1 MRQALV
7 LLLLAITTN
16 LAIAEDKVDFT
27 EQIQPIFVEH
37 CAKCHGEDK
46 AKGDVRLH
54 NPAAIREA
62 GIDHL
67 LNPAKPDEG
76 ELLARITLP
85 AGDDLLM
92 PKGGDPLAQEQIDLI
107 RKWIEQGAEMPEG
120 SEPVAVEE
128 DPLPD
133 VPPAAPEAV
142 EKLVASGA
150 QVLALYQDSPLL
162 RVTFAYSDEK
172 AGDEEAA
179 LLTAVAKQVI
189 WLNLAQSEITNAG
202 TAPLATLENLTH
214 LHLELTALND
224 EALAHLAGLQ
234 NLKYLNLYGTQVTDA
249 GLEHL
254 KGLKKL
260 KKLYL
265 WQTPISY
272 EAAMALQD
280 ANEGLEVNLG
290 WNHPEVAKRR
300 LAKELERVTSR
311 KEDATKREEQAK
323 AEKEAAVA
331 RETEIQ
337 KELEALN
344 PKPAEESEEKP
355 AEEKPA
361 EEKPAEEK
369 PAEEKPAEEKPA
381 EEKPAEEKPAEEKPA
396 EEKPAEEKPAEEKPA
411 EEKPAE

>member
-1 MRQALV
+1 MRPVLV

-16 LAIAEDKVDFT
+16 LAIAEDKVNFS
-27 EQIQPIFVEH
+27 EQIQPIFLEH
-37 CAKCHGEDK
+37 CAKCHGERN
-46 AKGDVRLH
+46 AKGDIRLH
-54 NPAAIREA
+54 SPAGIREA
-62 GIDHL
+62 GIDYI
-67 LNPAKPDEG
+67 LNPAKPEEG
-76 ELLARITLP
+76 ELLARIILP
-85 AGDDLLM
+85 VDDDLFM

-107 RKWIEQGAEMPEG
+107 RKWIEQGAEMPENAPPAE
-120 SEPVAVEE
+120 SEE

-133 VPPAAPEAV
+133 VPPAPPEAI

-162 RVTFAYSDEK
+162 RVTFAYSDKK
-172 AGDEEAA
+172 AGDEEVA
-179 LLTAVAKQVI
+179 LLTEVAKQVI
-189 WLNLAQSEITNAG
+189 WLNLAQSEITNTG

-214 LHLELTALND
+214 LHLELTAIND

-234 NLKYLNLYGTQVTDA
+234 NLAYLNLYGTQITDA

-265 WQTPISY
+265 WQTPVSY

-280 ANEGLEVNLG
+280 GTEGLEVNLG

-300 LAKELERVTSR
+300 LNKELERVTAR

-323 AEKEAAVA
+323 AEKDSAAT

-344 PKPAEESEEKP
+344 PKPEEP

-396 EEKPAEEKPAEEKPA
+396 EEKPAEEKPAE
-411 EEKPAE
+411 